1 MSESVA
7 PANEAPATRS
17 IALAV
22 FLVHIAFSLLLW
34 FSNDHG
40 ELSDTANAAL
50 IALLFPLYIAFAH
63 PPDLPD
69 SLSLLLLIAM
79 WLVSAVIWTG
89 IVITLLWAFRKA
101 RAKLI

>member
-1 MSESVA
+1 MSESA
-7 PANEAPATRS
+7 RPANGTLTIRS

-22 FLVHIAFSLLLW
+22 FLVHVALSFLLW

-50 IALLFPLYIAFAH
+50 VALLFPLYIVFAH

-79 WLVSAVIWTG
+79 WLVSAVMWTT
-89 IVITLLWAFRKA
+89 IVVGLLWAFRKA